1 MPRGTMR
8 RMAAST
14 PSPPKAS
21 RPRHFLRY
29 SLRGLLIF
37 LTLASVGVWYWYR
50 VPYKKE
56 VLHPKG
62 LPLWKEKSSFVRLAK
77 EEQRYRRVL
86 RGEPIREGLTEWFD
100 SEGHRLGQEHWR
112 EGKLHG
118 AWIRWYSTGIVQ
130 EKGEYDRGRKQGL
143 RERFD
148 EEGQIAV
155 RMPFDNG
162 APHGEWQWFNR
173 GKSTGTVRFDHSEVT
188 QIDGRQVD
196 DPLGRACR
204 LGQIDNERI
213 KEMLTRIG
221 WCDFHNT
228 PLKDVV
234 DFFSDQHKVNMVLDR
249 HTLAG
254 AGVQVDTA
262 INFQQDQITT
272 GAMLVL
278 LFEPYDLAATYR
290 FGVIWITTKDDAKS
304 WVDRTGIA
312 ELLKS
317 PPPEV
322 RTSDREKIRA
332 AFEQPAQF
340 DFLDTPVHY
349 AAKWLSETYR
359 VPIVCDEGIKDM
371 PLTSNLR
378 GVTFQNALGALCEH
392 YGLRVRWKDGNTL
405 VIEPQEE
412 AE

>member
-1 MPRGTMR
+1 
-8 RMAAST
+8 
-14 PSPPKAS
+14 
-21 RPRHFLRY
+21 
-29 SLRGLLIF
+29 
-37 LTLASVGVWYWYR
+37 
-50 VPYKKE
+50 
-56 VLHPKG
+56 
-62 LPLWKEKSSFVRLAK
+62 
-77 EEQRYRRVL
+77 
-86 RGEPIREGLTEWFD
+86 
-100 SEGHRLGQEHWR
+100 
-112 EGKLHG
+112 
-118 AWIRWYSTGIVQ
+118 
-130 EKGEYDRGRKQGL
+130 
-143 RERFD
+143 
-148 EEGQIAV
+148 
-155 RMPFDNG
+155 
-162 APHGEWQWFNR
+162 
-173 GKSTGTVRFDHSEVT
+173 
-188 QIDGRQVD
+188 
-196 DPLGRACR
+196 
-204 LGQIDNERI
+204 
-213 KEMLTRIG
+213 
-221 WCDFHNT
+221 
-228 PLKDVV
+228 
-234 DFFSDQHKVNMVLDR
+234 MVLDR